1 MTQSKIMVVSMHAFP
16 HKEIMHPI
24 NLRDHDQAIAATA
37 AGNTA
42 RLLAIVEVDETQKVQ
57 CQEPGCGHGV
67 YKRIHV
73 VDTGGNIMVMGSTC
87 FEKRFGSAPHLQPEY
102 SGNGAGRRLTE
113 EQRLL
118 LLQNTAHLIALFDE
132 EARTNR
138 ARQLEAL
145 ERTRKAVADRQS
157 LFDERSAALRQ
168 LRAAEM
174 PSPIA
179 VPTMPWRWVKPMSSM
194 AYFHLPDEQGWIRVM
209 HATGG
214 HCLMPWPASE
224 GWDEALPPT
233 AGSPDLELG
242 GYRVNNIV
250 ACVGFLRK
258 HALWEQVGIWR
269 DIMDA
274 LSKHSKRLIT

>member
-1 MTQSKIMVVSMHAFP
+1 MHSIDP
-16 HKEIMHPI
+16 S
-24 NLRDHDQAIAATA
+24 DHTPATAATT

-42 RLLAIVEVDETQKVQ
+42 KLLAIVEVEEGQKVQ

-73 VDTGGNIMVMGSTC
+73 VATGGNIMVMGSTC
-87 FEKRFGSAPHLQPEY
+87 FEKRFGSAQHLQPEY

-113 EQRLL
+113 EQRQM

-132 EARTNR
+132 EATANR

-145 ERTRKAVADRQS
+145 ERSRKALADRQA
-157 LFDERSAALRQ
+157 LFDARSAALRQ
-168 LRAAEM
+168 MRAAEM
-174 PSPIA
+174 PSQITM
-179 VPTMPWRWVKPMSSM
+179 PTMPWRWVKPMSSM
-194 AYFHLPDEQGWIRVM
+194 AYFHLPDGQGWIRVM
-209 HATGG
+209 HGTGT
-214 HCLMPWPASE
+214 HYLMPWPASE

-233 AGSPDLELG
+233 VGSPDLELG

-274 LSKHSKRLIT
+274 ISKHNKRLIT